1 MSNNVHGFELDGKKI
16 ILIGTAHVSKNSVE
30 EVKEIIENVKP
41 DTVAVELCQSRFQ
54 TIENKNAWENT
65 DIVKV
70 IREKKTTVF
79 LVNLVLSS
87 YQKRMAKQ
95 LGIQAGQEMIQGIES
110 AKAIGAELVLADRNI
125 DVTFKRILGNLSFW
139 DKTKLVAQLIFG
151 IFLDEEITEEDVE
164 RLKTEDML
172 DSALS
177 ELSAAMPNLKVP
189 LLDERDKYLAQK
201 IREAPGKTIVAVLGA
216 AHMQGVL
223 REIERENDLEKLVAI
238 PPKKKTGKIIGW
250 GIPILIVGIIIA
262 TFIINKDAAQQQVL
276 SWVLWNGSLA
286 AIGGVIILAHP
297 LSILAAFAV
306 APISSLNPLFAA
318 GWAAGLVEFFLR
330 KPNVKD
336 FENISDDINT
346 LKGFWNNRVI
356 RILLVVVFVNLGSV
370 AGTIIGGTDVVRIFL
385 DNIGG

>member
-1 MSNNVHGFELDGKKI
+1 MSNNVHELEVDGKKI
-16 ILIGTAHVSKNSVE
+16 IFIGTAHVSKSSVE
-30 EVKEIIENVKP
+30 EVKEIIESVRP
-41 DTVAVELCQSRFQ
+41 DTVAVELCESRFHA
-54 TIENKNAWENT
+54 IENKNAWENT

-79 LVNLVLSS
+79 LMNLILSS

-110 AKAIGAELVLADRNI
+110 AKEIGAELVLADRNI

-139 DKTKLVAQLIFG
+139 DKTKLVGQLILG
-151 IFLDEEITEEDVE
+151 IFIDDEITEEDVE

-201 IREAPGKTIVAVLGA
+201 IREAPGETVVAVLGA

-223 REIERENDLEKLVAI
+223 REVMKDNDLKELVVI

-250 GIPILIVGIIIA
+250 GIPIIILGIIIT
-262 TFIINKDAAQQQVL
+262 TFIINKDAGQQQLL
-276 SWVLWNGSLA
+276 SWILWNGSLA
-286 AIGGVIILAHP
+286 AIGGIIIWAHP
-297 LSILAAFAV
+297 LSILTAFAF

-336 FENISDDINT
+336 FEDISEDMNT
-346 LKGFWNNRVI
+346 LKGFWHNRVI

-385 DNIGG
+385 DNLGI